1 MRINI
6 QSLYDVKYNDKMN
19 KVYSSVTMPDVDLD
33 DVAVDL
39 SGYIGV
45 FHRRE
50 GNPGCKDIAPFSWAL
65 LSGIFSKLENN
76 ERNIKLASIM
86 RTIKQIDR
94 DNNGYVT
101 STELDDILKLTFP
114 EELKGKNLKPLFK

>member
-1 MRINI
+1 M
-6 QSLYDVKYNDKMN
+6 KYNDKMN

-50 GNPGCKDIAPFSWAL
+50 GNPGCKDIAP
-65 LSGIFSKLENN
+65 FSKLENN

>member
-1 MRINI
+1 
-6 QSLYDVKYNDKMN
+6 
-19 KVYSSVTMPDVDLD
+19 
-33 DVAVDL
+33 
-39 SGYIGV
+39 
-45 FHRRE
+45 
-50 GNPGCKDIAPFSWAL
+50 
-65 LSGIFSKLENN
+65 
-76 ERNIKLASIM
+76 M